1 MITYIETK
9 VIGTTEAWA
18 HQDIVDS
25 ELDIMITYIE
35 TKVIGTT
42 EARAHQDIVDSELA
56 LTSYIMFRKD

>member
-1 MITYIETK
+1 MISYVETK

-25 ELDIMITYIE
+25 EL
-35 TKVIGTT
+35 
-42 EARAHQDIVDSELA
+42 A